1 MDKVYSRNI
10 AHRQLFP
17 QNSPKALF
25 RKKSA
30 DSGDDGPLVF
40 SEDQFTE
47 ETSSD
52 TEFKGLKQAD
62 CALNIWQQMGE
73 SVVVKKGR
81 RGLRVSFGEI
91 VVSND
96 HVATSDRAQSIT
108 AKIGTWGI
116 LIFRSADVE
125 RLNYRFA
132 AESLVEDEAL
142 LHIFKIRVSGRRLLG
157 SRL

>member
-1 MDKVYSRNI
+1 M
-10 AHRQLFP
+10 
-17 QNSPKALF
+17 
-25 RKKSA
+25 
-30 DSGDDGPLVF
+30 
-40 SEDQFTE
+40 
-47 ETSSD
+47 
-52 TEFKGLKQAD
+52 
-62 CALNIWQQMGE
+62 
-73 SVVVKKGR
+73 
-81 RGLRVSFGEI
+81 SFGEI